1 MFYTYNE
8 VKKKR
13 VIELQIG
20 SHKRKKN
27 GEKIKKKI
35 NIYEN

>member
-1 MFYTYNE
+1 MFYTYSE
-8 VKKKR
+8 VIKKR

-20 SHKRKKN
+20 SQKN
-27 GEKIKKKI
+27 GEKNENNI